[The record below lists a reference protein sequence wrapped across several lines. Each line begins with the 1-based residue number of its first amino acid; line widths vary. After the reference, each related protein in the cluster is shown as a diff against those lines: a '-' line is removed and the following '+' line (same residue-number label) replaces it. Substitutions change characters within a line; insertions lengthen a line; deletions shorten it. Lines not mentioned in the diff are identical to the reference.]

1 MYGVLDINMSP
12 NQKQVLL
19 LIFISVVISSALFGY
34 LIKEDLSLLG
44 LILIAFTASFI
55 VGTGYVRF
63 LVEPLRQRSKELE
76 LLSRQTLHELNLP
89 VATILANT
97 QMLLKNETNVKN
109 IKRLRRIEQSSAV
122 LQSLYTE
129 LDYTI
134 KKQIHKVE
142 LEVCDL
148 KELILQKSES
158 YQELFPQVRFNYD
171 LESSSVKIDT
181 IGFIKVLD
189 NLVQNAVKYSRP
201 DAVVNIELK
210 EFQLS
215 VEDEGQGME
224 EEFLLNAF
232 EHYYQE
238 DENNSGQGLGLG
250 LVKEYC
256 DTYKIKIYIDSKKDQ
271 GTKITLDLNKRN
283 VNGIK

>member
-1 MYGVLDINMSP
+1 MSP

-19 LIFISVVISSALFGY
+19 LIFISIVISSALFGY
-34 LIKEDLSLLG
+34 LIKENMNILG
-44 LILIAFTASFI
+44 LLLVVFTASFI

-63 LVEPLRQRSKELE
+63 LVDPLRERSRELE

-97 QMLLKNETNVKN
+97 QMLLKHEENEKN
-109 IKRLRRIEQSSAV
+109 IKRLRRIERSAAV
-122 LQSLYTE
+122 LKSLYAE

-142 LEVCDL
+142 LEECDL
-148 KELILQKSES
+148 KDIISEQS
-158 YQELFPQVRFNYD
+158 EGYKELFPQVQFRYD

-189 NLVQNAVKYSRP
+189 NLVQNAVKYSSP
-201 DAVVNIELK
+201 DSLVKITLK
-210 EFQLS
+210 DFHLS
-215 VEDEGQGME
+215 VEDEGKGIE
-224 EEFLLNAF
+224 EDFLLNVF

-238 DENNSGQGLGLG
+238 DNNSSGQGLGLG
-250 LVKEYC
+250 MVKEYC
-256 DTYKIKIYIDSKKDQ
+256 DTYKIKVYIDSKKGK
-271 GTKITLDLNKRN
+271 GTTVTLDLSKRN

>member
-1 MYGVLDINMSP
+1 MSP

-34 LIKEDLSLLG
+34 MIKENLNLLALL
-44 LILIAFTASFI
+44 LITFTASFI
-55 VGTGYVRF
+55 LGTGYVRF
-63 LVEPLRQRSKELE
+63 LVEPLRRRSKELE

-97 QMLLKNETNVKN
+97 QMLLKNEKDEKN
-109 IKRLRRIEQSSAV
+109 IKRLKRIERSSAV
-122 LQSLYTE
+122 LKSLYSE

-134 KKQIHKVE
+134 KKQIHRVE
-142 LEVCDL
+142 LESCDL
-148 KELILQKSES
+148 KDLVLEQSEG
-158 YQELFPQVRFNYD
+158 YKELFSQVNFTYD

-189 NLVQNAVKYSRP
+189 NLVQNAVKYSKP
-201 DAVVNIELK
+201 GSFIKISLK
-210 EFQLS
+210 DFQLS

-238 DENNSGQGLGLG
+238 DENSSGHGLGLG
-250 LVKEYC
+250 MVKEYC
-256 DTYKIKIYIDSKKDQ
+256 DTHKIKIYIDSKKDQ

>member
-1 MYGVLDINMSP
+1 MSP

-19 LIFISVVISSALFGY
+19 LIFITVVISSALFGY
-34 LIKEDLSLLG
+34 MIKENLNLLA
-44 LILIAFTASFI
+44 LIFITFTASFI
-55 VGTGYVRF
+55 LGTGYVRF
-63 LVEPLRQRSKELE
+63 LVEPLRRRSKELE

-97 QMLLKNETNVKN
+97 QMLLKNEKDEKN
-109 IKRLRRIEQSSAV
+109 IKRLKRIERSSAV
-122 LQSLYTE
+122 LKSLYSE

-134 KKQIHKVE
+134 KKQIHRVE
-142 LEVCDL
+142 LENCDL
-148 KELILQKSES
+148 KDLILEQSEG
-158 YQELFPQVRFNYD
+158 YKELFSQVNFTYD

-189 NLVQNAVKYSRP
+189 NLVQNAVKYSKP
-201 DAVVNIELK
+201 DSLVKITLK
-210 EFQLS
+210 DFQLS
-215 VEDEGQGME
+215 IEDEGKGME
-224 EEFLLNAF
+224 EDFLLNAF

-238 DENNSGQGLGLG
+238 DENSSGHGLGLG
-250 LVKEYC
+250 MVKEYC
-256 DTYKIKIYIDSKKDQ
+256 DAYKIKIYIDSKKDQ

>member
-1 MYGVLDINMSP
+1 MSP

-19 LIFISVVISSALFGY
+19 LIFITVVISSALFGY
-34 LIKEDLSLLG
+34 MIKENLNLLA
-44 LILIAFTASFI
+44 LIFITFTASFI
-55 VGTGYVRF
+55 LGTGYVRF
-63 LVEPLRQRSKELE
+63 LVEPLRRRSKELE

-97 QMLLKNETNVKN
+97 QMLLKNEKDEKN
-109 IKRLRRIEQSSAV
+109 IKRLKRIERSSAV
-122 LQSLYTE
+122 LKSLYSE

-134 KKQIHKVE
+134 KKQIHRVE
-142 LEVCDL
+142 LENCDL
-148 KELILQKSES
+148 KDLILEQSEG
-158 YQELFPQVRFNYD
+158 YKELFSQVNFTYD

-189 NLVQNAVKYSRP
+189 NLVQNAVKYSKP
-201 DAVVNIELK
+201 DSLVKITLK
-210 EFQLS
+210 DFQLS
-215 VEDEGQGME
+215 IEDEGQGME

-238 DENNSGQGLGLG
+238 DENSSGHGLGLG
-250 LVKEYC
+250 MVKEYC
-256 DTYKIKIYIDSKKDQ
+256 DAYKIKIYIDSKKDQ

>member
-1 MYGVLDINMSP
+1 MSP
-12 NQKQVLL
+12 NQKQILL

-34 LIKEDLSLLG
+34 MIKENLNLLA
-44 LILIAFTASFI
+44 LILITFTASFI
-55 VGTGYVRF
+55 LGTGYVRF

-97 QMLLKNETNVKN
+97 QMLLKNEKDEKN
-109 IKRLRRIEQSSAV
+109 IKRLQRIERSSAV
-122 LQSLYTE
+122 LKSLYSE

-142 LEVCDL
+142 LDVCDL
-148 KELILQKSES
+148 KELVLQQSEG
-158 YQELFPQVRFNYD
+158 YKELFSQVNFTYD
-171 LESSSVKIDT
+171 LESSIVKIDT

-189 NLVQNAVKYSRP
+189 NLVQNAVKYSKP
-201 DAVVNIELK
+201 ESMVTITLK
-210 EFQLS
+210 AFQLS

-224 EEFLLNAF
+224 ESFLLNAF

-238 DENNSGQGLGLG
+238 DQNSNGHGLGLG
-250 LVKEYC
+250 MVKEYC
-256 DTYKIKIYIDSKKDQ
+256 DTYKIRIYIDSKKGQ
-271 GTKITLDLNKRN
+271 GTKVTLDLNKRN
-283 VNGIK
+283 VNGVK

>member
-1 MYGVLDINMSP
+1 MSP

-19 LIFISVVISSALFGY
+19 LIFISIVISSALFGY
-34 LIKEDLSLLG
+34 LIKENMNVLG
-44 LILIAFTASFI
+44 LLLIVFTASFI

-63 LVEPLRQRSKELE
+63 LVEPLRERSKELE

-97 QMLLKNETNVKN
+97 QMLLKNEENEKN
-109 IKRLRRIEQSSAV
+109 IKRLKRIERSSEV
-122 LQSLYTE
+122 LKSLYTE

-134 KKQIHKVE
+134 KKQIHKIE
-142 LEVCDL
+142 LDVCDL
-148 KELILQKSES
+148 KDLILEQSEG
-158 YQELFPQVRFNYD
+158 YQELFSQVKFIYD

-189 NLVQNAVKYSRP
+189 NLVQNAVKYSKP
-201 DAVVNIELK
+201 NSLVKITLK
-210 EFQLS
+210 DFNLS
-215 VEDEGQGME
+215 VEDEGQGIE
-224 EEFLLNAF
+224 EDFLLNVF

-238 DENNSGQGLGLG
+238 DKKSSGQGLGLG
-250 LVKEYC
+250 MVKEYC
-256 DTYKIKIYIDSKKDQ
+256 DTYKIKVYIDSKKDQ
-271 GTKITLDLNKRN
+271 GTTVTLDLSKRN

>member
-1 MYGVLDINMSP
+1 MSP

-34 LIKEDLSLLG
+34 MIKENMNLLA
-44 LILIAFTASFI
+44 LILITFTASFI
-55 VGTGYVRF
+55 LGTGYVRF

-97 QMLLKNETNVKN
+97 QMLLKNEKDEKN
-109 IKRLRRIEQSSAV
+109 IKRLKRIERSSAV
-122 LQSLYTE
+122 LKSLYSE

-142 LEVCDL
+142 LDICDL
-148 KELILQKSES
+148 KDLVLQQSEG
-158 YQELFPQVRFNYD
+158 YKELFPQVNFTYD

-189 NLVQNAVKYSRP
+189 NLVQNAVKYSKP
-201 DAVVNIELK
+201 DSLIKISLK
-210 EFQLS
+210 DFQLS
-215 VEDEGQGME
+215 VEDEGKGME

-238 DENNSGQGLGLG
+238 DENSSGHGLGLG
-250 LVKEYC
+250 MVKEYC
-256 DTYKIKIYIDSKKDQ
+256 DMYKIKIYIDSKKDQ
-271 GTKITLDLNKRN
+271 GTKVTLDLNKRN

>member
-1 MYGVLDINMSP
+1 MSP

-19 LIFISVVISSALFGY
+19 LIFISVVIASALFGY
-34 LIKEDLSLLG
+34 MIKENLNLLA
-44 LILIAFTASFI
+44 LILITFTSSFI
-55 VGTGYVRF
+55 LGTGYVRF
-63 LVEPLRQRSKELE
+63 LVDPLRQRSKELE

-97 QMLLKNETNVKN
+97 QMLLKNEKDEKN
-109 IKRLRRIEQSSAV
+109 IKRLKRIERSSAV
-122 LQSLYTE
+122 LKSLYSE

-142 LEVCDL
+142 LENCDL
-148 KELILQKSES
+148 KYLILEQSEG
-158 YQELFPQVRFNYD
+158 YKELFPQVNFSYD

-189 NLVQNAVKYSRP
+189 NLVQNAVKYSKP
-201 DAVVNIELK
+201 DSLIKITLK
-210 EFQLS
+210 DFQLS

-224 EEFLLNAF
+224 DEFLLNAF

-238 DENNSGQGLGLG
+238 DENSSGHGLGLG
-250 LVKEYC
+250 MVKEYC
-256 DTYKIKIYIDSKKDQ
+256 DAYKIKIYIDSKKDQ